1 MEYRVFIGGTEYGM
15 KDIESAVIESPL
27 FDKLSAGNACSAQF
41 EISFWPLGTVP
52 RMAEIIPQARN
63 SADEDWGTLGTFYTD
78 ERSTSV
84 GGKMSIIAYDSMLKS
99 EVVWTP
105 ENEQD
110 FPMAMSDAV
119 TKIAELMGV
128 GVDARTA
135 IETGDYYKIDY
146 PANDYTL
153 RDVLR
158 FIASAHMGNWIITEN
173 NELLLV
179 PLFSS
184 MPEPTNYLVDEN
196 GNAITFGGV
205 RITV

>member
-1 MEYRVFIGGTEYGM
+1 MEYRVFIGGAEYGV

-27 FDKLSAGNACSAQF
+27 FDKLSAGNACSAQL
-41 EISFWPLGTVP
+41 EISFWPFGTVP

-63 SADEDWGTLGTFYTD
+63 SADEDWVTLGTFYTD
-78 ERSTSV
+78 ERSKSV

-110 FPMAMSDAV
+110 FPMTMSDAV
-119 TKIAELMGV
+119 TKIAELMEIGI
-128 GVDARTA
+128 DARTA
-135 IETGDYYKIDY
+135 IENGDYYKIDY

-158 FIASAHMGNWIITEN
+158 FIASAHMGNWIITAN

>member
-27 FDKLSAGNACSAQF
+27 FDKLSAGNACSAQL

-63 SADEDWGTLGTFYTD
+63 SADEEWVTLGTFYTD
-78 ERSTSV
+78 ERFTSV

-110 FPMAMSDAV
+110 FPMSMSDAV
-119 TKIAELMGV
+119 TKIAELMEIGI
-128 GVDARTA
+128 DARTV
-135 IETGDYYKIDY
+135 IESGDYYKIDY

-158 FIASAHMGNWIITEN
+158 FIASAHMGNWIITAN

-184 MPEPTNYLVDEN
+184 MPDPTNYLVDES

>member
-15 KDIESAVIESPL
+15 KDIESAAIESPL
-27 FDKLSAGNACSAQF
+27 FDKLSAGNACSAQL

-63 SADEDWGTLGTFYTD
+63 SADEEWVTLGTFYTD

-110 FPMAMSDAV
+110 FPMSMSDAV
-119 TKIAELMGV
+119 TKIAQLMKIGI
-128 GVDARTA
+128 DARTE
-135 IETGDYYKIDY
+135 IESGDYYKIDY

-158 FIASAHMGNWIITEN
+158 FIASAHMGNWIITAN

-184 MPEPTNYLVDEN
+184 MPDPTNYLVDEN